1 MGTGKSKSNSQQQQQ
16 GKPLS
21 DSKKKTRRASIDAS
35 ASATAAVNQQSTI
48 RHVGDGHDSPEQQFA
63 NWTVVGLVDTPMR
76 RNSRRRDL
84 WFVS

>member
-1 MGTGKSKSNSQQQQQ
+1 MGTGKSKSNSQQQQ

-35 ASATAAVNQQSTI
+35 TSATAAANQQSTI

-63 NWTVVGLVDTPMR
+63 NWALDGLVDTPI
-76 RNSRRRDL
+76 
-84 WFVS
+84 